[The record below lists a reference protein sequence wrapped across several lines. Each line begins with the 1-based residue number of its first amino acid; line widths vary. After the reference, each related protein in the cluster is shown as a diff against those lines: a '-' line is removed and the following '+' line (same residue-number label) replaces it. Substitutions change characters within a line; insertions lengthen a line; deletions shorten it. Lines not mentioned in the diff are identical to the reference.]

1 MKIGRRTFTLSA
13 ATLLTVPAAAQEVW
27 PARPVTLVVP
37 YPPGNAADISGRILL
52 EPLATQIGQRFII
65 DNKAGA
71 SGIMGSASVA
81 RAAPN
86 GYTLLLTSN
95 SPIAS
100 GPWVTKNVPYVVERD
115 FTPIAGIAR
124 GALVLLAASDVPV
137 STTAEFVAYVKAN
150 PGKTSYGSFGQ
161 GNLNHLIMEMLRLRL
176 GLDMVHVPYRG
187 SGPAQLDLAA
197 GRIQFLFD
205 GAPGAIARM
214 KAGQAKGIA
223 VSTKARSLALPDMP
237 ALAESGVPELRDMD
251 AGGWVGLFG
260 PAQTPAPVVE
270 RLNGA
275 LQAVIPA
282 AKSSLLDQG
291 LETFPSHTPA
301 DFAAFVRADSEKWR
315 QVVQEAKIE
324 PQD

>member
-1 MKIGRRTFTLSA
+1 MNIGRRSFALSA
-13 ATLLTVPAAAQEVW
+13 ASLLAFPATAQETW

-37 YPPGNAADISGRILL
+37 YPPGNAADISGRLLL
-52 EPLATQIGQRFII
+52 EPLSAEIGQRLII
-65 DNKAGA
+65 DNRAGA

-100 GPWVTKNVPYVVERD
+100 GPWVTRNVPYVVERD
-115 FTPIAGIAR
+115 FIPIAGIAR
-124 GALVLLAASDVPV
+124 GGLVLLAASDVPV
-137 STTAEFVAYVKAN
+137 NTTAEFVAYVKAN

-187 SGPAQLDLAA
+187 SGPAQLDLAT

-205 GAPGAIARM
+205 GAPGALARI
-214 KAGQAKGIA
+214 KAGQAKGLA
-223 VSTKARSLALPDMP
+223 VSTLKRSPTLPDMP
-237 ALAESGVPELRDMD
+237 TLAESGLPELRGMD
-251 AGGWVGLFG
+251 AGGWVGLFS
-260 PAQTPAPVVE
+260 PAQTPEPVVE

-275 LQAVIPA
+275 VRAVIPA
-282 AKSSLLDQG
+282 AQARLLEQG
-291 LETFPSHTPA
+291 LETFTDNTPA

-315 QVVQEAKIE
+315 QVVQDAKIE

>member
-1 MKIGRRTFTLSA
+1 MNISRRTFAFSA
-13 ATLLTVPAAAQEVW
+13 ATLLAAPAAAQEVW

-52 EPLATQIGQRFII
+52 EPLASQIGQRFII
-65 DNKAGA
+65 DNRAGA

-81 RAAPN
+81 RTTPN

-115 FTPIAGIAR
+115 FTPIAGVAR

-205 GAPGAIARM
+205 GAPGALARI

-237 ALAESGVPELRDMD
+237 SLAESGIPELRDMD

-270 RLNGA
+270 RLNSA
-275 LQAVIPA
+275 LQTVVPTAQ
-282 AKSSLLDQG
+282 AKLLDQG
-291 LETFPSHTPA
+291 LETFPSHSPA

-315 QVVQEAKIE
+315 QVVHEAKIE

>member
-71 SGIMGSASVA
+71 SGIMGSAGVA
-81 RAAPN
+81 RATPN

-115 FTPIAGIAR
+115 FTPIAGVAR

-137 STTAEFVAYVKAN
+137 STTAEFVAHVRAN
-150 PGKTSYGSFGQ
+150 PGKLSYGSFGQ

-214 KAGQAKGIA
+214 KAAQAKGIA

-237 ALAESGVPELRDMD
+237 ALAESGLPELRDMD

-260 PAQTPAPVVE
+260 PAQTPAAVVE

-315 QVVQEAKIE
+315 QVVHEAKIE

>member
-1 MKIGRRTFTLSA
+1 MNIGRRGFAFSA
-13 ATLLTVPAAAQEVW
+13 ASLLAFPAAAQEAW

-37 YPPGNAADISGRILL
+37 YPPGNAADISGRLLL
-52 EPLATQIGQRFII
+52 EPLSTEIGQRLVI
-65 DNKAGA
+65 DNRAGA

-137 STTAEFVAYVKAN
+137 STTAEFVTYVKAN

-187 SGPAQLDLAA
+187 SGPAQFDLAA

-205 GAPGAIARM
+205 GAPGALARI
-214 KAGQAKGIA
+214 KAGQAKGLA
-223 VSTKARSLALPDMP
+223 VSTLKRSPTLPDMP
-237 ALAESGVPELRDMD
+237 TLAESGLPELRGMD

-260 PAQTPAPVVE
+260 PSQTPAPIVE

-275 LQAVIPA
+275 MRAVIPA
-282 AKSSLLDQG
+282 AQAKLLEQG
-291 LETFPSHTPA
+291 LETFTENSPA

>member
-1 MKIGRRTFTLSA
+1 MNIGRRTFAFSA
-13 ATLLTVPAAAQEVW
+13 ASLLAFPATAQEAW

-52 EPLATQIGQRFII
+52 EPLSTEIGQRLVI
-65 DNKAGA
+65 DNRAGA
-71 SGIMGSASVA
+71 SGIMGSAAVA
-81 RAAPN
+81 RSAPN

-150 PGKTSYGSFGQ
+150 AGKTSYGSFGR

-205 GAPGAIARM
+205 VAPGALARIR
-214 KAGQAKGIA
+214 AGQAKGIA
-223 VSTKARSLALPDMP
+223 VSTLKRSPVLPDMP
-237 ALAESGVPELRDMD
+237 TLAESGLPELRGMD

-260 PAQTPAPVVE
+260 PAQTPAPMVE
-270 RLNGA
+270 RLNSA
-275 LQAVIPA
+275 VQAVIPA
-282 AKSSLLDQG
+282 AQAKLLDQG
-291 LETFPSHTPA
+291 LETFTANTPA
-301 DFAAFVRADSEKWR
+301 DFAAYVRADSEKWR
-315 QVVQEAKIE
+315 QVVLEAKIE
-324 PQD
+324 PQE

>member
-1 MKIGRRTFTLSA
+1 MKIGRRTFTFSA

-71 SGIMGSASVA
+71 SGIMGSAGVA
-81 RAAPN
+81 RATPN

-115 FTPIAGIAR
+115 FTPIAGVAR

-137 STTAEFVAYVKAN
+137 NNTAEFVAYVKAN
-150 PGKTSYGSFGQ
+150 PGKLSYGSFGQ

-237 ALAESGVPELRDMD
+237 ALAESGLPELRDMD

-301 DFAAFVRADSEKWR
+301 DFTAFVRADSEKWR
-315 QVVQEAKIE
+315 QVVHDAKIE

>member
-1 MKIGRRTFTLSA
+1 MNIGRRTFAFSA
-13 ATLLTVPAAAQEVW
+13 ASLLAFPATAQEVW
-27 PARPVTLVVP
+27 PARPITLVVP
-37 YPPGNAADISGRILL
+37 YPPGNAADISGRLLL
-52 EPLATQIGQRFII
+52 EPLSTEIGQRLVI
-65 DNKAGA
+65 DNRAGA
-71 SGIMGSASVA
+71 SGIMGSAAVA
-81 RAAPN
+81 RSAPN

-150 PGKTSYGSFGQ
+150 PAKTSYGSFGQ

-205 GAPGAIARM
+205 GAPGALARI

-223 VSTKARSLALPDMP
+223 VSTLKRSPTLPEVPTTLEAGVTNSDYNFYVGMMLPAKTPRAVVDTLYQNVARTLQA
-237 ALAESGVPELRDMD
+237 AE
-251 AGGWVGLFG
+251 
-260 PAQTPAPVVE
+260 TKE
-270 RLNGA
+270 RLDKLGA
-275 LQAVIPA
+275 EPMLMTPTEFDAHIRREISSNA
-282 AKSSLLDQG
+282 ALVK
-291 LETFPSHTPA
+291 
-301 DFAAFVRADSEKWR
+301 AAGVTAN
-315 QVVQEAKIE
+315 
-324 PQD
+324 

>member
-1 MKIGRRTFTLSA
+1 MNIGRRSFALSA
-13 ATLLTVPAAAQEVW
+13 ASLLAFPATAQETW

-37 YPPGNAADISGRILL
+37 YPPGNAADISGRLLL
-52 EPLATQIGQRFII
+52 EPLSAEIGQRLII
-65 DNKAGA
+65 DNRAGA

-100 GPWVTKNVPYVVERD
+100 GPWVTRNVPYVVERD
-115 FTPIAGIAR
+115 FIPITGIAR
-124 GALVLLAASDVPV
+124 GGLVLLAASDVPV
-137 STTAEFVAYVKAN
+137 NTTAEFVAYVKAN

-187 SGPAQLDLAA
+187 SGPAQLDLAT

-205 GAPGAIARM
+205 GAPGALARI
-214 KAGQAKGIA
+214 KAGQAKGLA
-223 VSTKARSLALPDMP
+223 VSTLKRSPTLPDMP
-237 ALAESGVPELRDMD
+237 TLAESGLPELRGMD
-251 AGGWVGLFG
+251 AGGWVGLFS
-260 PAQTPAPVVE
+260 PAQTPEPVVE

-275 LQAVIPA
+275 VRAVIPA
-282 AKSSLLDQG
+282 AQARLLEQG
-291 LETFPSHTPA
+291 LETFTDNTPA

-315 QVVQEAKIE
+315 QVVQDAKIE

>member
-1 MKIGRRTFTLSA
+1 MKIGRRTFALST
-13 ATLLTVPAAAQEVW
+13 ATLLAAPAAAQETW
-27 PARPVTLVVP
+27 PARPITLVVP

-52 EPLATQIGQRFII
+52 EPLATHIGQRFVI
-65 DNKAGA
+65 DNRAGA

-95 SPIAS
+95 SPMAS
-100 GPWVTKNVPYVVERD
+100 GPWVTKNVPYLVERD
-115 FTPIAGIAR
+115 FTPVVGVAR
-124 GALVLLAASDVPV
+124 GALVLLAAADVPV
-137 STTAEFVAYVKAN
+137 STTAEFVAHVRAN
-150 PGKTSYGSFGQ
+150 PGKLSYGSFGQ

-176 GLDMVHVPYRG
+176 GLDMIHVPYRG

-205 GAPGAIARM
+205 GAPGALARI
-214 KAGQAKGIA
+214 KSGQAKGIA
-223 VSTKARSLALPDMP
+223 ASTLKRSPVLPELP
-237 ALAESGVPELRDMD
+237 TLAESGIAELRDVD

-260 PAQTPAPVVE
+260 PAQLPAPIVD

-275 LQAVIPA
+275 FQAVMPL
-282 AKSSLLDQG
+282 AKTNLLDQG
-291 LETFPSHTPA
+291 LETFPPHAPG
-301 DFAAFVRADSEKWR
+301 DFADFVRADSAKWR
-315 QVVQEAKIE
+315 QVVQEAGIE

>member
-1 MKIGRRTFTLSA
+1 
-13 ATLLTVPAAAQEVW
+13 
-27 PARPVTLVVP
+27 
-37 YPPGNAADISGRILL
+37 
-52 EPLATQIGQRFII
+52 
-65 DNKAGA
+65 
-71 SGIMGSASVA
+71 MGSASVA

-137 STTAEFVAYVKAN
+137 STTAEFVTYVKAN

-205 GAPGAIARM
+205 GAPGALARI
-214 KAGQAKGIA
+214 KAGQAKGLA
-223 VSTKARSLALPDMP
+223 VSTLKRSPTLPDMP
-237 ALAESGVPELRDMD
+237 TLAESGPPELRGMD

-275 LQAVIPA
+275 VRAVTPA
-282 AKSSLLDQG
+282 AQAKLLEQG
-291 LETFPSHTPA
+291 LETFTANSPA